1 MGQYTNQTFG
11 EPLNVIISAL
21 SDPFIMTDEG
31 FRLYTKYV
39 LVDGFYTLAYT
50 FQFDRIFCGMSGDTH
65 RCLA

>member
-31 FRLYTKYV
+31 FRLYIKYV
-39 LVDGFYTLAYT
+39 VVDGFYALAHA
-50 FQFDRIFCGMSGDTH
+50 FSVR
-65 RCLA
+65 

>member
-39 LVDGFYTLAYT
+39 VVDGFYTLAYA
-50 FQFDRIFCGMSGDTH
+50 FLVR
-65 RCLA
+65 